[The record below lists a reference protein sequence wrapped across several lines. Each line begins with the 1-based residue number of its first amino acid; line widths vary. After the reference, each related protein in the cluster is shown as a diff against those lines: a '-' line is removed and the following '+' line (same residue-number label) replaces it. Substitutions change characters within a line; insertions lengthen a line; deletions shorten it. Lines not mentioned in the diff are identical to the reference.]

1 MFFYFFREIIIQQ
14 LRLDENTD
22 ITMETSLINDLDA
35 DSMAAVEVIVAIED
49 EFDVEIPY
57 ENNEDLKTVGDIIK
71 YLEERI

>member
-1 MFFYFFREIIIQQ
+1 MFFDKIREIIIQQ